1 MKNYKIVYKLPEI
14 SLEESIQLA
23 DFDQLLNAC
32 EKGAGQTNWRG
43 IALSMG
49 IFAGI
54 VTIAIYGFF
63 MYSPDAEI
71 IKPQSSEEGIFQQP
85 QTQESGSNPEPGK
98 ATIAFDESD
107 DKKER
112 GRISENEKEVNR
124 ELANH
129 QKNSIPKT
137 HSEVIDKKT
146 TFIEAAPIDGFP
158 ALYGYFDKNLKYPE
172 EALEDKVEG
181 SVIIRFVIDTLGNP
195 TKLKVEKQLDD
206 LLDKTAIELIK
217 NMPKWK
223 PALLNGA
230 PIESTHRIPLFFN
243 VEENQEQK

>member
-43 IALSMG
+43 IALSTG
-49 IFAGI
+49 IFA
-54 VTIAIYGFF
+54 IAIYGFF
-63 MYSPDAEI
+63 MYSPEAEI
-71 IKPQSSEEGIFQQP
+71 IKPQSSSEEGVFQRP
-85 QTQESGSNPEPGK
+85 QAQESGSNPEPGK

-112 GRISENEKEVNR
+112 GRISENEKEAYG
-124 ELANH
+124 EPANH
-129 QKNSIPKT
+129 QENSIPKT

-172 EALEDKVEG
+172 EALDDKVEG

-195 TKLKVEKQLDD
+195 IELRVEKQLDD